1 MLKIDD
7 FEPFEI
13 SYEFP
18 PLLEGIYLERLNRF
32 TGSLKF
38 ENRIVNVHIPN
49 SGRLQEVLKK
59 GRKAYFS
66 PKKGLKTEGFLQLI
80 KEGEKFVS
88 IDARIPNKLMER
100 LLQKMVGKSKI
111 IKREAKINGRRMDFL
126 IEDSKRIWIETK
138 SITLVENGFGL
149 FPDSPTQRGREHL
162 KELIKIKEKGEEG
175 IIVFIVQREDAE
187 KFSPNRKIDPEFS
200 DLLKGA
206 VLKGIEV
213 FAFNCSVSLERISL
227 YKRLEVIL

>member
-1 MLKIDD
+1 
-7 FEPFEI
+7 
-13 SYEFP
+13 
-18 PLLEGIYLERLNRF
+18 
-32 TGSLKF
+32 
-38 ENRIVNVHIPN
+38 
-49 SGRLQEVLKK
+49 
-59 GRKAYFS
+59 
-66 PKKGLKTEGFLQLI
+66 
-80 KEGEKFVS
+80 
-88 IDARIPNKLMER
+88 
-100 LLQKMVGKSKI
+100 
-111 IKREAKINGRRMDFL
+111 MDFL

-175 IIVFIVQREDAE
+175 IIVFIVQREDAG

>member
-1 MLKIDD
+1 LLKIDD

-80 KEGEKFVS
+80 KEG
-88 IDARIPNKLMER
+88 
-100 LLQKMVGKSKI
+100 
-111 IKREAKINGRRMDFL
+111 
-126 IEDSKRIWIETK
+126 
-138 SITLVENGFGL
+138 
-149 FPDSPTQRGREHL
+149 
-162 KELIKIKEKGEEG
+162 
-175 IIVFIVQREDAE
+175 
-187 KFSPNRKIDPEFS
+187 
-200 DLLKGA
+200 
-206 VLKGIEV
+206 
-213 FAFNCSVSLERISL
+213 
-227 YKRLEVIL
+227 